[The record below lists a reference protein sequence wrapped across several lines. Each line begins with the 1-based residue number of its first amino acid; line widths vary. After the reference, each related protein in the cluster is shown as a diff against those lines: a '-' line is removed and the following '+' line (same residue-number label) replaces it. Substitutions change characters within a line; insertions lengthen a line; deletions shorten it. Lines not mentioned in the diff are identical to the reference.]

1 MQLQHRITKFFGKHS
16 TGMLFLIPA
25 VTLNAVFFIYP
36 LFRVV
41 QMSFYN
47 WTVLGTSQ
55 YLALGNY
62 ERLFGDPLFWK
73 ALSNTLIYTI
83 IVTPGIF
90 VTAFALALLLN
101 NTWKWT
107 TFFRTVY
114 FMPVAISFVV
124 ASLVFLWIYNE
135 LYGILNYVLSVL
147 GLISTRISWLGT
159 AWMARF
165 SVSLM
170 VVWKTAGFS
179 MMILLA
185 GLQGIPRHVNEAA
198 DLDGVSFWQRFM
210 YITFPIIR
218 PTFVLAL
225 LVSLIGSFLAF
236 DHFHVM
242 TKGGPAYE
250 TMTIVMYMFRTAFEY
265 FNLGYGSAMSIVLLL
280 ILIVLSVIQTRFL
293 GSDNVE

>member
-1 MQLQHRITKFFGKHS
+1 M
-16 TGMLFLIPA
+16 
-25 VTLNAVFFIYP
+25 
-36 LFRVV
+36 
-41 QMSFYN
+41 
-47 WTVLGTSQ
+47 
-55 YLALGNY
+55 
-62 ERLFGDPLFWK
+62 
-73 ALSNTLIYTI
+73 
-83 IVTPGIF
+83 
-90 VTAFALALLLN
+90 
-101 NTWKWT
+101 
-107 TFFRTVY
+107 
-114 FMPVAISFVV
+114 
-124 ASLVFLWIYNE
+124 
-135 LYGILNYVLSVL
+135 
-147 GLISTRISWLGT
+147 
-159 AWMARF
+159 
-165 SVSLM
+165 
-170 VVWKTAGFS
+170 
-179 MMILLA
+179 
-185 GLQGIPRHVNEAA
+185 NEAA